1 MANSSSSTTG
11 SEKPNAC
18 TSVTESRKNPNER
31 LMLTC
36 SASESTCRL
45 PSARSVR
52 SALCMTSAA
61 NSHSPTL
68 ISARSS
74 RRHVGRMEHRQH
86 GRLRQK
92 QQEQPVER
100 LLPPAPARPQQVHH
114 IIEHAGAD
122 GRVLRRLLEQHLPE
136 DGAGKR
142 IVRVAPGD
150 RRRGRERPARTARYP
165 RRCTR
170 APAAARQKNV
180 SISPGKARLPMYCKK
195 PVPLCAARAPAAAVA
210 HTSILDAYY
219 RNTRVSKSSDLPPAA
234 RVFL

>member
-1 MANSSSSTTG
+1 MPA
-11 SEKPNAC
+11 AQRAQRAQRALHDQR
-18 TSVTESRKNPNER
+18 RKLAQPHVDQR
-31 LMLTC
+31 
-36 SASESTCRL
+36 AQQ
-45 PSARSVR
+45 
-52 SALCMTSAA
+52 
-61 NSHSPTL
+61 
-68 ISARSS
+68 

-122 GRVLRRLLEQHLPE
+122 GRVLRRLLQQHLPE

-150 RRRGRERPARTARYP
+150 RRRGEKGQPERRDIPGDAHAPQQQRGKKRQHLAREG
-165 RRCTR
+165 
-170 APAAARQKNV
+170 APADVLQ
-180 SISPGKARLPMYCKK
+180 K